1 MSLCCRVSRPS
12 LSHRALSLVALIML
26 PAGYLFA
33 AQSPV
38 PDSPPTQ
45 RQMQLFSSNCLQC
58 HARAGIGAPL
68 IGNAQDWQARQAQ
81 GEQVMLQNVVEGIRG
96 MPPLGYCSACDEA
109 DFRVLIR
116 LLLPNTEQQP

>member
-1 MSLCCRVSRPS
+1 
-12 LSHRALSLVALIML
+12 
-26 PAGYLFA
+26 
-33 AQSPV
+33 
-38 PDSPPTQ
+38 
-45 RQMQLFSSNCLQC
+45 MQLFSSNCLQC